1 MRWRFYPS
9 TALNLRK
16 VMKEKSGIALIIGIG
31 GGKCGCKRKGCP
43 VCEGGKMET
52 SFTAPEGFDFE
63 GMDEGEEKEVLA
75 KVKHL
80 GGGNFSVVS
89 VDGYELGEEPEMEEE
104 EEEGEEMEGE
114 EGEEGEEESYAK
126 QLSARAGLM

>member
-16 VMKEKSGIALIIGIG
+16 VMKEKSGIALIIGVG
-31 GGKCGCKRKGCP
+31 GGCGCKRKGCP
-43 VCEGGKMET
+43 VCEGEKMET

-63 GMDEGEEKEVLA
+63 GMKEGEEKEVLA

-80 GGGNFSVVS
+80 GGGNFTVVS

-104 EEEGEEMEGE
+104 EEGEEMEGE
-114 EGEEGEEESYAK
+114 EGEEGGEESYAK

>member
-1 MRWRFYPS
+1 
-9 TALNLRK
+9 
-16 VMKEKSGIALIIGIG
+16 MKEKSGIALIIGVG
-31 GGKCGCKRKGCP
+31 GGCGCKRKGCP
-43 VCEGGKMET
+43 VCEGEKMET

-89 VDGYELGEEPEMEEE
+89 VDGYDLGEEPEMEEE

-114 EGEEGEEESYAK
+114 EMEGEEGEDESYAK

>member
-1 MRWRFYPS
+1 MEVLSLYR
-9 TALNLRK
+9 TNLRK
-16 VMKEKSGIALIIGIG
+16 VMKEKSGIALIIGVG
-31 GGKCGCKRKGCP
+31 GGCGCKGKGCP
-43 VCEGGKMET
+43 VCEGEKMET

-63 GMDEGEEKEVLA
+63 GMKEGEEKEVLA

-104 EEEGEEMEGE
+104 EEGEEMEGE

>member
-1 MRWRFYPS
+1 
-9 TALNLRK
+9 
-16 VMKEKSGIALIIGIG
+16 MKEKSGIALIIGVG
-31 GGKCGCKRKGCP
+31 GGCGCKRKGCP

-89 VDGYELGEEPEMEEE
+89 VDGYDLGEEPEMEEE

-114 EGEEGEEESYAK
+114 EMEGEEGEDESYAK

>member
-1 MRWRFYPS
+1 MVVS
-9 TALNLRK
+9 VDANEK
-16 VMKEKSGIALIIGIG
+16 VVALI
-31 GGKCGCKRKGCP
+31 
-43 VCEGGKMET
+43 
-52 SFTAPEGFDFE
+52 ADPEVQF
-63 GMDEGEEKEVLA
+63 MKEGEEKEVLA

-104 EEEGEEMEGE
+104 EEEEGEEMEGE

-126 QLSARAGLM
+126 QLSARAGLI

>member
-1 MRWRFYPS
+1 
-9 TALNLRK
+9 
-16 VMKEKSGIALIIGIG
+16 
-31 GGKCGCKRKGCP
+31 
-43 VCEGGKMET
+43 MET

-63 GMDEGEEKEVLA
+63 GMKEGEEKEVLA

-89 VDGYELGEEPEMEEE
+89 VDGYELGEKPEM

>member
-16 VMKEKSGIALIIGIG
+16 VMKEKSGIALIIGVG
-31 GGKCGCKRKGCP
+31 GGCGCKGKGCP
-43 VCEGGKMET
+43 VCEGEKMET

-104 EEEGEEMEGE
+104 EEGEEMEGE